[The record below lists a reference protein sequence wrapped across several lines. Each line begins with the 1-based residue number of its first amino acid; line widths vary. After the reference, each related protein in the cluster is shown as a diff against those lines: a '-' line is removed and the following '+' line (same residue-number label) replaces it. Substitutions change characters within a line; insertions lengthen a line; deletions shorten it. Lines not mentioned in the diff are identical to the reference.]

1 MPRWHAL
8 PAGSDVIDC
17 APPYSFFSNV
27 VERYFLADTNQ
38 SPLLRICAIARQQ
51 GVTRLVVECAIA
63 RPDVAQEVTALDR
76 RCGGGGEAQAI
87 AFSFIKLQSGG
98 SAARDLSQGELLAH
112 LVLINYKAR
121 KHARFTHSY
130 VYEAVL
136 PPPKRPYGN
145 RSFDFPQTL
154 VLPTKHFEC
163 NVLGHSFSV
172 RGILYCQQNDTL
184 HVCAHS
190 CLRMAIGSS
199 RHSPSRISSDR
210 INRIL
215 GIKEKVDFLGSGQI
229 AQVIDASGM
238 KAAVRTDLK
247 PDQYLAELASL
258 IDSGYLAMLGF
269 TTKGGIG
276 HVVTAF
282 GHSRR
287 ADQWHP
293 QAMHAYSGPRSARY
307 LPSSSWIDHFFIH
320 DDNLGPYLSLS
331 ARSFVRNPQM
341 QLSCVIGLLPRPAIG
356 SNQAETIAASL
367 LRSLPPLP
375 AIEGQDFWMGYI
387 SKRSEALTLRSV
399 LISKTEYLEHL
410 KRAKAHDR
418 SRADRT
424 TLAALDRLDE
434 SFWMVEFSF
443 PTLYTGNR
451 SKLGEV
457 LIGATDH
464 AGGVGSVLAL
474 RLPGRVLSVSDGD
487 VYLWKSSLTSHSA
500 IYEHR
505 GTATKAA

>member
-1 MPRWHAL
+1 M
-8 PAGSDVIDC
+8 
-17 APPYSFFSNV
+17 
-27 VERYFLADTNQ
+27 
-38 SPLLRICAIARQQ
+38 
-51 GVTRLVVECAIA
+51 
-63 RPDVAQEVTALDR
+63 
-76 RCGGGGEAQAI
+76 
-87 AFSFIKLQSGG
+87 
-98 SAARDLSQGELLAH
+98 
-112 LVLINYKAR
+112 LINYKA
-121 KHARFTHSY
+121 KHHSRFTHSY
-130 VYEAVL
+130 VYEAIL

-163 NVLGHSFSV
+163 SVLGQIFTV
-172 RGILYCQQNDTL
+172 KGILYCQQNDTL

-199 RHSPSRISSDR
+199 QHSPSRISADR
-210 INRIL
+210 INHLL

-229 AQVIDASGM
+229 AQVINASGM

-269 TTKGGIG
+269 TTKGGVG

-331 ARSFVRNPQM
+331 ARSFAKNPQM

-375 AIEGQDFWMGYI
+375 EVEGENFWMRYMA
-387 SKRSEALTLRSV
+387 KRSEAPTLRSV
-399 LISKTEYLEHL
+399 LVSKTEYIDHL
-410 KRAKAHDR
+410 KRAKAHDQ
-418 SRADRT
+418 SRADRA
-424 TLAALDRLDE
+424 TLAALEGLDE
-434 SFWMVEFSF
+434 SFWMVEFSL

-457 LIGATDH
+457 LISSTDY
-464 AGGVGSVLAL
+464 AGESGSVLGL
-474 RLPGRVLSVSDGD
+474 RLPGRFLSVKEGD
-487 VYLWKSSLTSHSA
+487 VYMWRSSLTSHSA

-505 GTATKAA
+505 GATRKAA